1 MVLQFLGLLVP
12 LTEILLALV
21 IGAQSLHFTT
31 LRQLIGERDEP
42 AARVAA
48 NRCVDNTAE
57 ANIRSLR
64 IYLYTAR
71 SRNAEM
77 AAIIDV

>member
-1 MVLQFLGLLVP
+1 MLQILLLLAT
-12 LTEILLALV
+12 LTAILLALV
-21 IGAQSLHFTT
+21 IGAQSLHFTA
-31 LRQLIGERDEP
+31 LRRLIGERDEP
-42 AARVAA
+42 AARAAA
-48 NRCVDNTAE
+48 NRCLNNRAE

-77 AAIIDV
+77 ATIIDL